1 MPLHFEG
8 IFGDAAA
15 LLLIGIFHPIV
26 IWCEYYFSKKIW
38 PAFFTAG
45 AGCLIASLL
54 AEGLCSLFLGVL
66 GVTCLW
72 SIKELHEQEERVHK
86 GWFPSNPKNGTQPK
100 GDKEKGR
107 FLTEA
112 SFFLFVFQTH
122 PFKTLRK
129 NPERTIQQKHLK
141 SAASHWNLHSWQNP
155 ISMKME
161 RFPQV
166 YAKSF
171 HCAVILHG
179 FRSFPA
185 SV

>member
-8 IFGDAAA
+8 ILVGAAA

-86 GWFPSNPKNGTQPK
+86 GWFPSNPKRHAAEK
-100 GDKEKGR
+100 RDKEK
-107 FLTEA
+107 
-112 SFFLFVFQTH
+112 
-122 PFKTLRK
+122 
-129 NPERTIQQKHLK
+129 RTIPKGC
-141 SAASHWNLHSWQNP
+141 S
-155 ISMKME
+155 
-161 RFPQV
+161 R
-166 YAKSF
+166 
-171 HCAVILHG
+171 
-179 FRSFPA
+179 
-185 SV
+185 